1 MTVLRKLGK
10 CQGANY
16 QSLIEVFTDNFSFR
30 ITFMQEA
37 HPKRLLKQLN
47 VKLEGSSNSLLGM
60 SLKYLKVGI
69 VEMLAND
76 P

>member
-1 MTVLRKLGK
+1 
-10 CQGANY
+10 
-16 QSLIEVFTDNFSFR
+16 
-30 ITFMQEA
+30 MQEA